1 MAYKTLC
8 QQGHHEF
15 SLGLNVQTT
24 NRCVYCG
31 THKTIAAIRALFNKG
46 SKVSA

>member
-24 NRCVYCG
+24 NKCVYCG
-31 THKTIAAIRALFNKG
+31 RSKFIAALKALFTG
-46 SKVSA
+46 ASK